1 MKTCAMIAG
10 NADKNDMIPHLFFD
24 QLDILYWDYG
34 VHCLISGVHR
44 GMELES
50 LSCLVAKKHR
60 YPKLEI
66 EGFFTHEEEASSWLE
81 EERET
86 LYRIISQCSREVIL
100 RPVYGSEMRF
110 QRNIMMMDLA
120 DVILLLGRDRETEFW
135 AAKMKKPMIRLDMKN
150 RKLIPEI
157 RLYR

>member
-1 MKTCAMIAG
+1 
-10 NADKNDMIPHLFFD
+10 
-24 QLDILYWDYG
+24 
-34 VHCLISGVHR
+34 
-44 GMELES
+44 MELES

-66 EGFFTHEEEASSWLE
+66 EGVFTHEEEASSWLE

>member
-10 NADKNDMIPHLFFD
+10 NADKKDMIPNLFFD

-34 VHCLISGVHR
+34 VHRLISGVHR

-110 QRNIMMMDLA
+110 QRNILG
-120 DVILLLGRDRETEFW
+120 IL
-135 AAKMKKPMIRLDMKN
+135 
-150 RKLIPEI
+150 
-157 RLYR
+157 